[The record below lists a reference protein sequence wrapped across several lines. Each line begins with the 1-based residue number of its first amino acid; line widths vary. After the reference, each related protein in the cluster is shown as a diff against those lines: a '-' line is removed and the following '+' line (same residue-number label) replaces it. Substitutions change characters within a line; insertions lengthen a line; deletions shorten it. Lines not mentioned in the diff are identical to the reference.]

1 MGSLSLYLQGFIHP
15 RLFGISSINCSNDDG
30 DSDDDDERPQDTVGP
45 KTFAFQM
52 PKAASILATMPEI
65 ERPGRPVDGS
75 KPTWW
80 KMYVVYTVNIV
91 CIFPEQHN
99 YIEIHR

>member
-1 MGSLSLYLQGFIHP
+1 MITHTH
-15 RLFGISSINCSNDDG
+15 SNRGDDG

-52 PKAASILATMPEI
+52 PKAASILAMMPEI

-75 KPTWW
+75 KTH
-80 KMYVVYTVNIV
+80 MVENV
-91 CIFPEQHN
+91 CCILILCVFFL
-99 YIEIHR
+99 